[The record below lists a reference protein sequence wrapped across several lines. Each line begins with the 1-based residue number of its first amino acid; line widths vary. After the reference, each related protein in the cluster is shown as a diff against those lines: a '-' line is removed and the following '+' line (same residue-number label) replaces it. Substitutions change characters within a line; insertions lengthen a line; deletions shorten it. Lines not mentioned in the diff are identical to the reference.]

1 MSYFDSFITKN
12 GVNPLKGFLIK
23 EAHLSNVMVTWVE
36 MQPGSVLPEHK
47 HDHEQIS
54 LVVDGALEL
63 TVGGETRLLKK
74 GDVAVVPSRVLHSGR
89 VLDEFTVAIDAW
101 NPVREDYLYKK

>member
-1 MSYFDSFITKN
+1 MSFFDSFMTKN
-12 GVNPLKGFLIK
+12 GVNPLEGFLIK

-101 NPVREDYLYKK
+101 NPIREDYLYNK